1 MIQNLVFNLK
11 KVSYSK
17 TVITGRCLMNDST
30 SKNMLER
37 NEHQTTILNTKQV
50 GHTTDIE
57 IEKGG
62 YTYQW
67 YVVVICMM
75 AYILSFVDRQILSLM
90 IEPIKHDLMLS
101 DTQFSLLQGLA
112 FSLFYAF
119 MGIPIASLA
128 DKKSRIKII
137 SIGIAFWSLATA
149 VCGLSKNFTQMFL
162 ARLGVGAG
170 EAALS
175 PAFYSIVTDLFP
187 KEKLGR
193 ALGLYAIG
201 AFIGSGLAFL
211 IGGYV
216 IGLLKNIDSVVLPII
231 GQLKTWQLTFF
242 IVGLPGVLLAL
253 IMLFTVKEP
262 VRKGLKLSQNG
273 QVIQASFKNSIAFI
287 KAHKKTFFCH
297 FIGFSF
303 YTMML
308 YSLLGWAPAYYM
320 RHFGLD
326 ASHTGYILGSIILV
340 ANTAGALFCGWLI
353 DYFSKKGFSDA
364 AIRAGMIGCA
374 ALVLPSVLFTQVDN
388 MYLSFALIFVAMF
401 FSTFPIPASAAA
413 TQMLTPNQLRAQV
426 SAKFLLIS
434 NLIALG
440 IGTTAVALLTD
451 KYFQNTMM
459 VGNSISIVN
468 AVAGVIGVFLLH
480 KGCKFYRESI
490 ELEQLN

>member
-1 MIQNLVFNLK
+1 
-11 KVSYSK
+11 
-17 TVITGRCLMNDST
+17 MND
-30 SKNMLER
+30 NNLEHVLGR
-37 NEHQTTILNTKQV
+37 NEHETNHSPE
-50 GHTTDIE
+50 HTVQKEQEPHTQE
-57 IEKGG
+57 SFG
-62 YTYQW
+62 YQW
-67 YVVVICMM
+67 YVVVICMV

-90 IEPIKHDLMLS
+90 IEPIKQDLMLT

-119 MGIPIASLA
+119 MGIPIAALA

-149 VCGLSKNFTQMFL
+149 ACGLSKNFIQMFI
-162 ARLGVGAG
+162 ARLSVGAG

-216 IGLLKNIDSVVLPII
+216 ISLLKNVDMVILPVI

-253 IMLFTVKEP
+253 VMILTVKEP
-262 VRKGLKLSQNG
+262 KRKGLKLDQNG

-287 KAHKKTFFCH
+287 KTHKKTFFCH

-308 YSLLGWAPAYYM
+308 YSLLGWAPAFYM

-326 ASHTGYILGSIILV
+326 ASQTGYILGSIILI

-353 DYFSKKGFSDA
+353 DYFSKKGYSDA

-388 MYLSFALIFVAMF
+388 MYLSFGLIFIAMF

-440 IGTTAVALLTD
+440 VGTTAVALLTD
-451 KYFQNTMM
+451 KYFENTLM

-468 AVAGVIGVFLLH
+468 AIAGIIGVFLLF
-480 KGCKFYRESI
+480 KGCKYYRESI
-490 ELEQLN
+490 LLEKLN

>member
-1 MIQNLVFNLK
+1 
-11 KVSYSK
+11 
-17 TVITGRCLMNDST
+17 MNDNHPKSV
-30 SKNMLER
+30 LER
-37 NEHQTTILNTKQV
+37 NEHELNISAEQSVHIVQDTAS
-50 GHTTDIE
+50 
-57 IEKGG
+57 EKESYG
-62 YTYQW
+62 YQW
-67 YVVVICMM
+67 YVVVICML

-119 MGIPIASLA
+119 MGIPIAALA
-128 DKKSRIKII
+128 DKQSRIKII

-149 VCGLSKNFTQMFL
+149 ACGLSKNFIQMFI
-162 ARLGVGAG
+162 ARLSVGAG

-216 IGLLKNIDSVVLPII
+216 ISLLKNIDSVILPVI

-253 IMLFTVKEP
+253 VMILTVKEP
-262 VRKGLKLSQNG
+262 TRKGLKVDQNG
-273 QVIQASFKNSIAFI
+273 QLIQASFKNSIAFI
-287 KAHKKTFFCH
+287 KTHKKTFFCH

-308 YSLLGWAPAYYM
+308 YSLLGWAPAFYM
-320 RHFGLD
+320 RHYGLD
-326 ASHTGYILGSIILV
+326 ASQTGYILGSIILI

-353 DYFSKKGFSDA
+353 DYFSKKGYSDA
-364 AIRAGMIGCA
+364 AIRAGMLGCA
-374 ALVLPSVLFTQVDN
+374 ALVVPSVLFTQVND
-388 MYLSFALIFVAMF
+388 MYLSFALIFIAMF

-426 SAKFLLIS
+426 SAKFLLVS

-440 IGTTAVALLTD
+440 VGTTAVALLTD
-451 KYFQNTMM
+451 KYFQNTLM
-459 VGNSISIVN
+459 VGHSISIVN
-468 AVAGVIGVFLLH
+468 AVAGVIGVFLLY
-480 KGCKFYRESI
+480 KGCQYYRESI
-490 ELEQLN
+490 QHEKLN

>member
-1 MIQNLVFNLK
+1 
-11 KVSYSK
+11 
-17 TVITGRCLMNDST
+17 MND
-30 SKNMLER
+30 NNLENVLGR
-37 NEHQTTILNTKQV
+37 NKHETNHSPEHTVQKEQEL
-50 GHTTDIE
+50 HTQE
-57 IEKGG
+57 SFG
-62 YTYQW
+62 YQW
-67 YVVVICMM
+67 YVVVICMV

-90 IEPIKHDLMLS
+90 IEPIKQDLMLT

-119 MGIPIASLA
+119 MGIPIAALA

-149 VCGLSKNFTQMFL
+149 ACGLSKNFIQMFI
-162 ARLGVGAG
+162 ARLSVGAG

-216 IGLLKNIDSVVLPII
+216 ISLLKNVDMVVLPVI

-253 IMLFTVKEP
+253 VMILTVKEP
-262 VRKGLKLSQNG
+262 KRKGLKLDQNG
-273 QVIQASFKNSIAFI
+273 QVLQASFKNSIAFI
-287 KAHKKTFFCH
+287 KTHKKTFFCH

-308 YSLLGWAPAYYM
+308 YSLLGWAPAFYM

-326 ASHTGYILGSIILV
+326 ASQTGYILGSIILI

-353 DYFSKKGFSDA
+353 DYFSKKGYSDA

-388 MYLSFALIFVAMF
+388 MYLSFGLIFIAMF

-440 IGTTAVALLTD
+440 VGTTAVALLTD
-451 KYFQNTMM
+451 KYFENTLM

-468 AVAGVIGVFLLH
+468 AIAGIIGVFLLF
-480 KGCKFYRESI
+480 KGCKYYRESI
-490 ELEQLN
+490 LLEKLN

>member
-1 MIQNLVFNLK
+1 
-11 KVSYSK
+11 
-17 TVITGRCLMNDST
+17 MNDNNLE
-30 SKNMLER
+30 NMLGR
-37 NEHQTTILNTKQV
+37 NEHETNHSPE
-50 GHTTDIE
+50 HTVQKEQERHTQE
-57 IEKGG
+57 SFG
-62 YTYQW
+62 YQW
-67 YVVVICMM
+67 YVVVICMV

-90 IEPIKHDLMLS
+90 IEPIKQDLMLT

-119 MGIPIASLA
+119 MGIPIAALA

-149 VCGLSKNFTQMFL
+149 ACGLSKNFIQMFI
-162 ARLGVGAG
+162 ARLSVGAG

-216 IGLLKNIDSVVLPII
+216 ISLLKNVDMVFLPVI

-253 IMLFTVKEP
+253 VMILTVKEP
-262 VRKGLKLSQNG
+262 KRKGLKLDQNG

-287 KAHKKTFFCH
+287 KTHKKTFFCH

-308 YSLLGWAPAYYM
+308 YSLLGWAPAFYM
-320 RHFGLD
+320 RHFDLD
-326 ASHTGYILGSIILV
+326 ASQTGYILGSIILI

-353 DYFSKKGFSDA
+353 DYFSKKGYSDA

-388 MYLSFALIFVAMF
+388 IYLSFGLIFIAMF

-440 IGTTAVALLTD
+440 VGTTAVALLTD
-451 KYFQNTMM
+451 KYFENTLM

-468 AVAGVIGVFLLH
+468 AIAGIIGVFLLF
-480 KGCKFYRESI
+480 KGCKYYRESI
-490 ELEQLN
+490 LLEKLN

>member
-1 MIQNLVFNLK
+1 
-11 KVSYSK
+11 
-17 TVITGRCLMNDST
+17 MNDNHPES
-30 SKNMLER
+30 MLR
-37 NEHQTTILNTKQV
+37 NEQKAELSPEQV
-50 GHTTDIE
+50 IRIHPEPHLEHERYG
-57 IEKGG
+57 
-62 YTYQW
+62 YQW
-67 YVVVICMM
+67 YVVVICML

-119 MGIPIASLA
+119 MGIPIAALA

-149 VCGLSKNFTQMFL
+149 ACGLSKNFAQMFL

-216 IGLLKNIDSVVLPII
+216 ISLLKNVDSVILPVI

-253 IMLFTVKEP
+253 VMILTVKEP
-262 VRKGLKLSQNG
+262 TRKGLKVDQNG
-273 QVIQASFKNSIAFI
+273 QIIQASFKNSIAFI
-287 KAHKKTFFCH
+287 RTHRKTFFCH

-308 YSLLGWAPAYYM
+308 YSLLGWAPAFYM

-326 ASHTGYILGSIILV
+326 ASQTGYILGSIILV

-353 DYFSKKGFSDA
+353 DHFSKKGYSDA
-364 AIRAGMIGCA
+364 AIRAGMIGCT
-374 ALVLPSVLFTQVDN
+374 ALIVPSVLFTQVDN

-426 SAKFLLIS
+426 SAKFLLVS

-440 IGTTAVALLTD
+440 VGTTAVALLTD
-451 KYFQNTMM
+451 KYFQNTLM

-468 AVAGVIGVFLLH
+468 AVAGLLGVFLLY
-480 KGCKFYRESI
+480 KGCKYYRESI
-490 ELEQLN
+490 KHEQLG

>member
-1 MIQNLVFNLK
+1 
-11 KVSYSK
+11 
-17 TVITGRCLMNDST
+17 MND
-30 SKNMLER
+30 NNLENVLGR
-37 NEHQTTILNTKQV
+37 NEHETN
-50 GHTTDIE
+50 HTPEHTVQKE
-57 IEKGG
+57 QELHTQESFG
-62 YTYQW
+62 YQW
-67 YVVVICMM
+67 YVVVICMV

-90 IEPIKHDLMLS
+90 IEPIKQDLMLT

-119 MGIPIASLA
+119 MGIPIAALA

-149 VCGLSKNFTQMFL
+149 ACGLSKNFIQMFI
-162 ARLGVGAG
+162 ARLSVGAG

-216 IGLLKNIDSVVLPII
+216 ISLLKNVDMVVLPVI

-253 IMLFTVKEP
+253 VMILTVKEP
-262 VRKGLKLSQNG
+262 KRKGLKLDQNG

-287 KAHKKTFFCH
+287 KTHKKTFFCH

-308 YSLLGWAPAYYM
+308 YSLLGWAPAFYM

-326 ASHTGYILGSIILV
+326 ASQTGYILGSIILI

-353 DYFSKKGFSDA
+353 DYFSKKGYSDA

-388 MYLSFALIFVAMF
+388 MYLSFGLIFIAMF

-413 TQMLTPNQLRAQV
+413 TQMLTPNQLRAQI

-440 IGTTAVALLTD
+440 VGTTAVALLTD
-451 KYFQNTMM
+451 KYFENTLM

-468 AVAGVIGVFLLH
+468 AIAGIIGVFLLF
-480 KGCKFYRESI
+480 KGCKYYRESI
-490 ELEQLN
+490 QLEKLN

>member
-1 MIQNLVFNLK
+1 
-11 KVSYSK
+11 
-17 TVITGRCLMNDST
+17 MNDKHPESMLRNEQKAAL
-30 SKNMLER
+30 SPEQVIHIHPEPHLER
-37 NEHQTTILNTKQV
+37 EHY
-50 GHTTDIE
+50 G
-57 IEKGG
+57 
-62 YTYQW
+62 YQW
-67 YVVVICMM
+67 YVVVICML

-119 MGIPIASLA
+119 MGIPIAALA

-149 VCGLSKNFTQMFL
+149 ACGLSKNFAQMFL

-216 IGLLKNIDSVVLPII
+216 ISLLKNVDSVVLPVI

-253 IMLFTVKEP
+253 VMILTVKEP
-262 VRKGLKLSQNG
+262 TRKGLKVDQNG
-273 QVIQASFKNSIAFI
+273 QLIQASFKNSIAFI
-287 KAHKKTFFCH
+287 RTHRKTFFCH

-308 YSLLGWAPAYYM
+308 YSLLGWAPAFYM

-326 ASHTGYILGSIILV
+326 ASQTGYILGSIILV

-353 DYFSKKGFSDA
+353 DHFSKKGYSDA

-374 ALVLPSVLFTQVDN
+374 ALIVPSVLFTQVDN

-426 SAKFLLIS
+426 SAKFLLVS

-440 IGTTAVALLTD
+440 LGTTAVALLTD
-451 KYFQNTMM
+451 KYFQNTLM

-468 AVAGVIGVFLLH
+468 AVAGLLGVFLLY
-480 KGCKFYRESI
+480 KGCKYYRESI
-490 ELEQLN
+490 KHEQLG

>member
-1 MIQNLVFNLK
+1 M
-11 KVSYSK
+11 
-17 TVITGRCLMNDST
+17 MNDKS
-30 SKNMLER
+30 LEIDAAEG
-37 NEHQTTILNTKQV
+37 NIQPQTLNFEQAPVPDQTPA
-50 GHTTDIE
+50 HTE
-57 IEKGG
+57 PASSERSA
-62 YTYQW
+62 YQW
-67 YVVVICMM
+67 YVVIICMV

-119 MGIPIASLA
+119 MGVPIAALA

-137 SIGIAFWSLATA
+137 AAGIAFWSFATA
-149 VCGLSKNFTQMFL
+149 ACGLSKNFIQMFL

-175 PAFYSIVTDLFP
+175 PAFYSIVADLFP
-187 KEKLGR
+187 KDKLGR
-193 ALGLYAIG
+193 ALGVYAIG

-216 IGLLKNIDSVVLPII
+216 IGLLKDVNFVILPLI
-231 GQLKTWQLTFF
+231 GEIKTWQLTFM

-253 IMLFTVKEP
+253 LMILTVREP
-262 VRKGLKLSQNG
+262 ERKGLKVGQDG
-273 QVIQASFKNSIAFI
+273 QVMEASFKNSVAFI

-308 YSLLGWAPAYYM
+308 YSLLGWAPAFYM
-320 RHFGLD
+320 RNHGLD
-326 ASHTGYILGSIILV
+326 ASQTGYILGIIILV
-340 ANTAGALFCGWLI
+340 ANTSGALFCGWLI
-353 DYFSKKGFSDA
+353 DFFSKRGCSDA
-364 AIRAGMIGCA
+364 AIRTGMIGCA
-374 ALVLPSVLFTQVDN
+374 ALIVPSVLFTQVES
-388 MYLSFALIFVAMF
+388 MHVSFALIFVAMF

-440 IGTTAVALLTD
+440 IGTTAVALITD
-451 KYFQNTMM
+451 KYFQNTVM

-468 AVAGVIGVFLLH
+468 AVAGVIGVFLLYR
-480 KGCKFYRESI
+480 GCQYYRESMKA
-490 ELEQLN
+490 ENLAE

>member
-1 MIQNLVFNLK
+1 
-11 KVSYSK
+11 
-17 TVITGRCLMNDST
+17 MNDNNPESV
-30 SKNMLER
+30 LER
-37 NEHQTTILNTKQV
+37 NEHEFNISAEQSVHVVQDTAS
-50 GHTTDIE
+50 
-57 IEKGG
+57 EKESYG
-62 YTYQW
+62 YQW
-67 YVVVICMM
+67 YVVVICML

-119 MGIPIASLA
+119 MGIPIAALA
-128 DKKSRIKII
+128 DKQSRIKII

-149 VCGLSKNFTQMFL
+149 ACGLSKNFIQMFI
-162 ARLGVGAG
+162 ARLSVGAG

-216 IGLLKNIDSVVLPII
+216 ISLLKNIDSVILPVI

-253 IMLFTVKEP
+253 VMILTVKEP
-262 VRKGLKLSQNG
+262 ARKGLKVDQNG
-273 QVIQASFKNSIAFI
+273 QLIQASFKNSIAFI
-287 KAHKKTFFCH
+287 RTHRKTFFCH

-308 YSLLGWAPAYYM
+308 YSLLGWAPAFYM

-326 ASHTGYILGSIILV
+326 ASQTGYILGSIILV

-353 DYFSKKGFSDA
+353 DYFSKKGYSDA

-374 ALVLPSVLFTQVDN
+374 ALIVPSVLFTQVN
-388 MYLSFALIFVAMF
+388 NIYLSFALIFIAMF

-426 SAKFLLIS
+426 SAKFLLVS

-440 IGTTAVALLTD
+440 VGTTAVALLTD
-451 KYFQNTMM
+451 KYFQNTLM
-459 VGNSISIVN
+459 VGHSISIVN
-468 AVAGVIGVFLLH
+468 AVAGVIGVFLLY
-480 KGCKFYRESI
+480 KGCKYYRESI
-490 ELEQLN
+490 QHEKLI

>member
-1 MIQNLVFNLK
+1 
-11 KVSYSK
+11 
-17 TVITGRCLMNDST
+17 MND
-30 SKNMLER
+30 NNLENVLGR
-37 NEHQTTILNTKQV
+37 NEHETNHSPE
-50 GHTTDIE
+50 HTVQKEQELHTQE
-57 IEKGG
+57 SFG
-62 YTYQW
+62 YQW
-67 YVVVICMM
+67 YVVVICMV

-90 IEPIKHDLMLS
+90 IEPIKQDLMLT

-119 MGIPIASLA
+119 MGIPIAALA

-149 VCGLSKNFTQMFL
+149 ACGLSKNFIQMFI
-162 ARLGVGAG
+162 ARLSVGAG

-216 IGLLKNIDSVVLPII
+216 ISLLKNMDMVVLPVI

-253 IMLFTVKEP
+253 VMILTVKEP
-262 VRKGLKLSQNG
+262 KRKGLKLDQNG

-287 KAHKKTFFCH
+287 KTHKKTFFCH

-308 YSLLGWAPAYYM
+308 YSLLGWAPAFYM

-326 ASHTGYILGSIILV
+326 ASQTGYILGSIILI

-353 DYFSKKGFSDA
+353 DYFSKKGYSDA

-388 MYLSFALIFVAMF
+388 MYLSFGLIFIAMF

-440 IGTTAVALLTD
+440 VGTTAVALLTD
-451 KYFQNTMM
+451 KYFENTLM

-468 AVAGVIGVFLLH
+468 AIAGIIGVFLLF
-480 KGCKFYRESI
+480 KGCKYYRESI
-490 ELEQLN
+490 LLEKLN

>member
-1 MIQNLVFNLK
+1 
-11 KVSYSK
+11 
-17 TVITGRCLMNDST
+17 MNDNNLE
-30 SKNMLER
+30 NMLGR
-37 NEHQTTILNTKQV
+37 NEHETNHSPE
-50 GHTTDIE
+50 HTVQKEQELHTQE
-57 IEKGG
+57 SFG
-62 YTYQW
+62 YQW
-67 YVVVICMM
+67 YVVVICMV

-90 IEPIKHDLMLS
+90 IEPIKQDLMLT

-119 MGIPIASLA
+119 MGIPIAALA

-149 VCGLSKNFTQMFL
+149 ACGLSKNFIQMFI
-162 ARLGVGAG
+162 ARLSVGAG

-216 IGLLKNIDSVVLPII
+216 ISLLKNVDMVVLPVI

-253 IMLFTVKEP
+253 VMILTVKEP
-262 VRKGLKLSQNG
+262 KRKGLKLDQNG

-287 KAHKKTFFCH
+287 KTHKKTFFCH

-308 YSLLGWAPAYYM
+308 YSLLGWAPAFYM

-326 ASHTGYILGSIILV
+326 ASQTGYILGIIILI

-353 DYFSKKGFSDA
+353 DYFSKKGYSDA

-388 MYLSFALIFVAMF
+388 MYLSFGLIFIAMF

-440 IGTTAVALLTD
+440 VGTTAVALLTD
-451 KYFQNTMM
+451 KYFENTVM

-468 AVAGVIGVFLLH
+468 AIAGIIGVFLLF
-480 KGCKFYRESI
+480 KGCKYYRESI
-490 ELEQLN
+490 LLEKLN

>member
-1 MIQNLVFNLK
+1 
-11 KVSYSK
+11 
-17 TVITGRCLMNDST
+17 MNDNNLE
-30 SKNMLER
+30 NMLGR
-37 NEHQTTILNTKQV
+37 NEHETNHSPE
-50 GHTTDIE
+50 HTVQKEQELHTQE
-57 IEKGG
+57 SFG
-62 YTYQW
+62 YQW
-67 YVVVICMM
+67 YVVVICMV

-90 IEPIKHDLMLS
+90 IEPIKQDLMLT

-119 MGIPIASLA
+119 MGIPIAALA

-149 VCGLSKNFTQMFL
+149 ACGLSKNFIQMFI
-162 ARLGVGAG
+162 ARLSVGAG

-216 IGLLKNIDSVVLPII
+216 ISLLKNVDMVVLPVI

-253 IMLFTVKEP
+253 VMILTVKEP
-262 VRKGLKLSQNG
+262 KRKGLKLDQNG

-287 KAHKKTFFCH
+287 KTHKKTFFCH

-308 YSLLGWAPAYYM
+308 YSLLGWAPAFYM

-326 ASHTGYILGSIILV
+326 ASQTGYILGSIILI

-353 DYFSKKGFSDA
+353 DYFSKKGYSDA

-388 MYLSFALIFVAMF
+388 IYLSFGLIFIAMF

-440 IGTTAVALLTD
+440 VGTTAVALLTD
-451 KYFQNTMM
+451 KYFENTLM

-468 AVAGVIGVFLLH
+468 AIAGIIGVFLLF
-480 KGCKFYRESI
+480 KGCKYYRESI
-490 ELEQLN
+490 LLEKLN

>member
-1 MIQNLVFNLK
+1 
-11 KVSYSK
+11 
-17 TVITGRCLMNDST
+17 MND
-30 SKNMLER
+30 NNLENVLGR
-37 NEHQTTILNTKQV
+37 NEHETNHSPE
-50 GHTTDIE
+50 HTVQKEQELHTQE
-57 IEKGG
+57 SFG
-62 YTYQW
+62 YQW
-67 YVVVICMM
+67 YVVVICMV

-90 IEPIKHDLMLS
+90 IEPIKQDLMLT

-119 MGIPIASLA
+119 MGIPIAALA

-149 VCGLSKNFTQMFL
+149 ACGLSKNFIQMFI
-162 ARLGVGAG
+162 ARLSVGAG

-216 IGLLKNIDSVVLPII
+216 ISLLKNVDMVVLPVI

-253 IMLFTVKEP
+253 VMILTVKEP
-262 VRKGLKLSQNG
+262 KRKGLKLDQNG

-287 KAHKKTFFCH
+287 KTHKKTFFCH

-308 YSLLGWAPAYYM
+308 YSLLGWAPAFYM

-326 ASHTGYILGSIILV
+326 ASQTGYILGSIILI

-353 DYFSKKGFSDA
+353 DYFSKKGYSDA

-388 MYLSFALIFVAMF
+388 MYLSFGLIFIAMF

-440 IGTTAVALLTD
+440 VGTTAVALLTD
-451 KYFQNTMM
+451 KYFENTLM

-468 AVAGVIGVFLLH
+468 AIAGIIGVFLLF
-480 KGCKFYRESI
+480 KGCKYYRESI
-490 ELEQLN
+490 LLEKLN